1 MGEAAGA
8 HARPLQLCLPGRPPI
23 GLLRAPA
30 SGARHPCIPGTRS
43 FRGACPRS
51 TMLLHAESCCRAATA
66 LAPPAPPRLQP
77 FPQPPQCAGRIQD
90 VCGAAAA
97 RWRRGQRRCHRRGR
111 GARRPSIA
119 RRRKPPGKA
128 SGSRAAG
135 ICHPW
140 RLGQQRQRGAADPI
154 SSDQQHRRQH
164 AGQRQHGARSRA
176 AGALSNRQVDAGG
189 SDASTGIIRARVSA
203 HHGTAKCG
211 MAALDLDGACKGC
224 MPRLCVRSGLL
235 RRVWAEQLPSIQP
248 LPVTLAMC
256 HPLPIVLLASHL
268 SAMRATGCTRPGL
281 SRSWQMAAR

>member
-1 MGEAAGA
+1 
-8 HARPLQLCLPGRPPI
+8 
-23 GLLRAPA
+23 
-30 SGARHPCIPGTRS
+30 
-43 FRGACPRS
+43 
-51 TMLLHAESCCRAATA
+51 MLLHAESCCRAATA

-164 AGQRQHGARSRA
+164 AGQRQHGARPRA

-189 SDASTGIIRARVSA
+189 SDASTGTARARVSA
-203 HHGTAKCG
+203 HHGTANCG
-211 MAALDLDGACKGC
+211 MAALKLDGACKGC
-224 MPRLCVRSGLL
+224 MPHLCVRSGLL
-235 RRVWAEQLPSIQP
+235 RCVRAFTLISTPARDPGHAPSPPNLPSRLP
-248 LPVTLAMC
+248 L
-256 HPLPIVLLASHL
+256 LLAHACDRLYETWLVSEL
-268 SAMRATGCTRPGL
+268 ADGGSLADAILKGRFANDLVR
-281 SRSWQMAAR
+281 R